1 VERFVVPLVL
11 IAVTVA
17 ADAAFAK
24 GGPLNLFTS
33 RASPPTISQPVSP
46 SDFRGCG
53 RGRYRDLVRKSVE
66 ASSFRVGHRTPRVI
80 LRWWLREPDVGLRR
94 RAFVLSL

>member
-1 VERFVVPLVL
+1 MERFVVPLVL

-24 GGPLNLFTS
+24 GGPLLLFTS

-46 SDFRGCG
+46 SDFRGWG
-53 RGRYRDLVRKSVE
+53 VTATWYAKVSRPRHSAWGIVRQ
-66 ASSFRVGHRTPRVI
+66 G
-80 LRWWLREPDVGLRR
+80 
-94 RAFVLSL
+94 